1 VSVAATGADLRYQWR
16 FNGGNVAGQTNA
28 VFALPNLS
36 ATNSGVYQ
44 VGVFNAAG
52 AAMSLSATVTV
63 RSLPQ
68 FTTHPFSQTNLP
80 GSNTVFSAFAVGTGP
95 VIYQWRKDGT
105 NILNATNSTLA
116 LPNVQLFA
124 DSAIYDVRAT
134 DEVGEVTSQPAYL
147 VVKVTPFLVTS
158 GGTNYALQGS
168 TTVFHFNAGP
178 IHRFLPLGHRFVPNP
193 AGIGSFTNITT
204 TYYTNTF
211 FILTNVAG
219 NGRINFVVQNPVGTL
234 NVTTVA
240 AGAPSLVMIPDS
252 DRDGMADSWETNY
265 GLSNTNSADATLD
278 SDGDGMINRDEY
290 VAGTN
295 PTNELSVLKLVIAP
309 TNAAVLQ
316 FQAESNISYTIQ
328 LRTNLNSGWQSWSN
342 INASNTVRAIQFP
355 GSGTNSEQYLRVVT
369 PQVE

>member
-1 VSVAATGADLRYQWR
+1 
-16 FNGGNVAGQTNA
+16 
-28 VFALPNLS
+28 
-36 ATNSGVYQ
+36 
-44 VGVFNAAG
+44 
-52 AAMSLSATVTV
+52 
-63 RSLPQ
+63 
-68 FTTHPFSQTNLP
+68 
-80 GSNTVFSAFAVGTGP
+80 
-95 VIYQWRKDGT
+95 
-105 NILNATNSTLA
+105 
-116 LPNVQLFA
+116 
-124 DSAIYDVRAT
+124 VRAT